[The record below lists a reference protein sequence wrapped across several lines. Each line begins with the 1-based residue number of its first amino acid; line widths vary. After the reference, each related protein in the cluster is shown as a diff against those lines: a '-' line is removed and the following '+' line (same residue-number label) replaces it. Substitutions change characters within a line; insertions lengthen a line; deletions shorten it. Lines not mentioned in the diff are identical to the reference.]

1 MRSGKEK
8 GARKQVSNSR
18 DVGGSICYGI
28 LGIKLKVQLDLVCYK
43 ISSVLYLNNLLR
55 ISINPLLANFLMGK
69 AIKFIC
75 LINKGLLSR
84 YSAKQRI
91 YKDIKIMLL
100 SLPER
105 EIQVNES
112 RQSNGETIF
121 QLWQETQRCGST
133 LRRDLRSQGKSY
145 LKASFLERLTFS
157 DFKGPSS
164 ALGCSP
170 LHLGLIL

>member
-8 GARKQVSNSR
+8 GACKQVSNSR

-43 ISSVLYLNNLLR
+43 ICSVVSNNLLR
-55 ISINPLLANFLMGK
+55 ISINPLPANFLIGK

-91 YKDIKIMLL
+91 YKDIKI
-100 SLPER
+100 
-105 EIQVNES
+105 I
-112 RQSNGETIF
+112 
-121 QLWQETQRCGST
+121 
-133 LRRDLRSQGKSY
+133 SY
-145 LKASFLERLTFS
+145 CLCLKEK
-157 DFKGPSS
+157 FK
-164 ALGCSP
+164 
-170 LHLGLIL
+170 